1 MMINTIEYIDKVTDY
16 MEYLMGGKE
25 QCKILVAGWKKEA
38 IAHHILNIA
47 MSVYPRHR
55 MAALGIIGAMLYA
68 TQKNRT
74 IQ

>member
-16 MEYLMGGKE
+16 MEYLMGGEE
-25 QCKILVAGWKKEA
+25 QCNILVAGWKEEA
-38 IAHHILNIA
+38 VAQQIINIA
-47 MSVYPRHR
+47 MSVYPHHR

-68 TQKNRT
+68 TQQNRT